1 MPAHVPELITLA
13 SDPNVEITKLLR
25 MAKVVARLLQQPEAI
40 IWLDHELQGYPDG
53 CGVPRYRQRRGNLAY
68 WQAGSHHVL
77 SVANTER
84 AVQWQTCPL
93 SLPASELAELA
104 ATGKALRVRFPPELM
119 SLLMAEIGTE
129 REVEIC
135 MPTVQVRALIAAVQ
149 ERVLDWALAL
159 AASGVQGDSMSV
171 TPQERQVAPV
181 SIHIGGNAT
190 GVQIQLNSP
199 GGHQQQTVSGEQK
212 TDALSSCWPGSSR

>member
-68 WQAGSHHVL
+68 WQAGSHHLL

-135 MPTVQVRALIAAVQ
+135 MPTVQMRALIAAVQ

-159 AASGVQGDSMSV
+159 AAS
-171 TPQERQVAPV
+171 
-181 SIHIGGNAT
+181 
-190 GVQIQLNSP
+190 
-199 GGHQQQTVSGEQK
+199 
-212 TDALSSCWPGSSR
+212 